1 MQDYWDKGM
10 RVPDDVLVLLC
21 DDNWG
26 NIRIL
31 PAPED
36 REHPGGFGVY
46 YHFDF
51 VGGPVSYRWLN
62 VTQIEKVWEQMNLAW
77 EWGARELWL
86 VNVGDIKP
94 MELPMSFFL
103 DMAWDPEAIAAED
116 LPRYYVEWAAEQFGA
131 EHAEEIADVLA
142 LATKLA
148 FRRTPEMLTPET
160 WSLVNYREAERIVA
174 RHEALLERA
183 EEIGQRLSPGHRS
196 AYFQLVLFPIEVRAN
211 LEAMY
216 VATGR
221 NRLHAA
227 QGRPSANRWA
237 DEVQRLFERD
247 AELTE
252 A

>member
-1 MQDYWDKGM
+1 
-10 RVPDDVLVLLC
+10 VPDDVLVLLC

-31 PAPED
+31 PGPAD
-36 REHPGGFGVY
+36 REHPGGFGIY

-77 EWGARELWL
+77 KWGARELWL

-103 DMAWDPEAIAAED
+103 DMAWNPEAIDAGD
-116 LPRYYVEWAAEQFGA
+116 LPRYYVDWAAEQFGA
-131 EHAEEIADVLA
+131 EPAEEIADILA

-160 WSLVNYREAERIVA
+160 LSLVNYREAERIVA

-183 EEIGQRLSPGHRS
+183 EEIGQRLPPGHRS
-196 AYFQLVLFPIEVRAN
+196 TFFQLVLFPIEVRAN